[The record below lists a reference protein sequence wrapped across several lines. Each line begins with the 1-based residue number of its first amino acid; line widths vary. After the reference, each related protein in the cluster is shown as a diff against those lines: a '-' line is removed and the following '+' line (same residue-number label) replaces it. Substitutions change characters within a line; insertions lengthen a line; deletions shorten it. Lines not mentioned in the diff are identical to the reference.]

1 MGKKDTSYVFGAS
14 TGLAPEQGDIFWKQ
28 HQTRVE
34 KRGFKVK
41 IIFNKEMR
49 KGRKLRHEYYDDHPL
64 HEIRYQHQETMNEFY
79 IYKEHV
85 LIFISLKKPVGIL
98 IKNKE
103 TVDAYKKFFQTM
115 WKTSKP

>member
-1 MGKKDTSYVFGAS
+1 
-14 TGLAPEQGDIFWKQ
+14 
-28 HQTRVE
+28 
-34 KRGFKVK
+34 
-41 IIFNKEMR
+41 
-49 KGRKLRHEYYDDHPL
+49 
-64 HEIRYQHQETMNEFY
+64 MNEFY

-115 WKTSKP
+115 WKTAIP